1 MQGGQAMRVRTD
13 ARADSTVPALPAILT
28 ELQNKLSSLK
38 EGWSQQLRQD
48 PSRFGQVEVEV
59 HHTFQ
64 ALADQVVAGLLG
76 DVGQQPALEDAC
88 KKSH

>member
-1 MQGGQAMRVRTD
+1 MHVRTD
-13 ARADSTVPALPAILT
+13 AQATSTVASLESILKET
-28 ELQNKLSSLK
+28 QKKLSRLQK
-38 EGWSQQLRQD
+38 DWSQQLQQD

-64 ALADQVVAGLLG
+64 QLADQVVAGLLG
-76 DVGQQPALEDAC
+76 EVGQQPALEQAC